1 MRRKYYSYRDDP
13 DVPDFADDKPVIVFD
28 GHCVFCSGWVKFV
41 LKRDRKRRYRFI
53 AAQTPLGDA
62 LYRHYELDTR
72 NYETN
77 LLIEDG
83 RAYFKSEATI
93 RMAAGLG
100 MPWSLVRM
108 LAIIPRSILDPVYE
122 FVARNRFR
130 IAGRRE
136 SCYVP
141 TAEER
146 SRFLSPSAD
155 NQSPAIPRSSASS
168 AFR

>member
-13 DVPDFADDKPVIVFD
+13 DVPDFPDERPVIVFD
-28 GHCVFCSGWVKFV
+28 GHCMFCSGWVKFV
-41 LKRDRKRRYRFI
+41 LKHDRRRRYRFV

-62 LYRHYELDTR
+62 LYRHYGLDTR
-72 NYETN
+72 DYETN
-77 LLIEDG
+77 LLIEGG
-83 RAYFKSEATI
+83 RAYFKSEGTI

-100 MPWSLVRM
+100 MPWSLVRV
-108 LAIIPRSILDPVYE
+108 LNIIPRFILDPVYE

-146 SRFLSPSAD
+146 SRFLSSGAGD
-155 NQSPAIPRSSASS
+155 QSPAMPKSSASS